1 MELNWFESILMGL
14 LSGLGEILPV
24 SARAHSIVLLKVFG
38 AEDNSHV
45 LDLLI
50 HLAIFAAV
58 YMSCQNQILRYLRAR
73 HISRIPKKKRK
84 RPLDT
89 RALMDF
95 RMLRTM
101 VIPVILAF
109 IFFERCQ
116 VIGDKAVWLS
126 GMLFLNG
133 VILYIPQFFPGSNK
147 DCRTLTRLEGLLMG
161 IGGAASVLPGL
172 SGIGTALSVGSLCG
186 VDRTY
191 ALNMTLL
198 MEIVVVTGLIVFDI
212 IGMVTVGLG
221 TMSFLIFVK
230 YLVSAA
236 AAFAGAYLGIRI
248 LRALAEE
255 SGFSLFA
262 YYCWGAALFAFILNL
277 LA

>member
-1 MELNWFESILMGL
+1 MELNWLESILMGL

-95 RMLRTM
+95 RMVRTM
-101 VIPVILAF
+101 AIPVIFAF
-109 IFFERCQ
+109 FFFERCQ

-126 GMLFLNG
+126 VMLFLNG

-161 IGGAASVLPGL
+161 IGGAASVLPGI
-172 SGIGTALSVGSLCG
+172 SGIGASLSIGSLCG
-186 VDRTY
+186 VERTY
-191 ALNMTLL
+191 HP
-198 MEIVVVTGLIVFDI
+198 
-212 IGMVTVGLG
+212 
-221 TMSFLIFVK
+221 SH
-230 YLVSAA
+230 
-236 AAFAGAYLGIRI
+236 GACRHNRI
-248 LRALAEE
+248 YCFRYYRNGYSGPGGFQFSDFCKI
-255 SGFSLFA
+255 SGFCRGCFCRSLSWYPYPFRT
-262 YYCWGAALFAFILNL
+262 GRG
-277 LA
+277 